1 MWGSEPGQHVGKP
14 GLGLSP
20 SLLPDSCVAFRNLL
34 FSVNF
39 CLFKDE
45 LSVFNNAGTSS
56 PSGFTWWH

>member
-20 SLLPDSCVAFRNLL
+20 SLLPDSCVAFRNPL

-39 CLFKDE
+39 CFKDE